1 MAAEEAESIGSISSA
16 PVIALIATAPFLFG
30 SDAAAK
36 TTTDRLILML
46 RFSPLGSEEC
56 VQFPCDSSSSG
67 GSSLQE
73 RATVG
78 ELLPVPQVAAAA
90 VYSTHTARLYFLPR
104 LLSFDDVSAL
114 RKFNW
119 VYRSNCCEVVLV

>member
-16 PVIALIATAPFLFG
+16 PVIALTATAPFLFG

-56 VQFPCDSSSSG
+56 VQFPCD
-67 GSSLQE
+67 SSLQE

-119 VYRSNCCEVVLV
+119 VYRSDCCEVVLV